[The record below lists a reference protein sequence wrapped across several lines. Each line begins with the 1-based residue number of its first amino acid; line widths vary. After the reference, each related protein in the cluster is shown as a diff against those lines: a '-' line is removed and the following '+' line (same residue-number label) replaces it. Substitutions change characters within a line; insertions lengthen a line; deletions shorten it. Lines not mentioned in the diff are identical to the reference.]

1 MESRCC
7 MTVLSI
13 SLRTTALTATVRIML
28 RTQVSRSAVSGANGG
43 SVKTVVQPICD
54 MLIDQDRY
62 IGSDPVG
69 HYCGN
74 PASHVLCGSHFICD
88 SCAELLQSNP
98 SRVTIPAHGSVIGWN
113 DRVKTV
119 LNSMLNRH

>member
-1 MESRCC
+1 M
-7 MTVLSI
+7 
-13 SLRTTALTATVRIML
+13 
-28 RTQVSRSAVSGANGG
+28 
-43 SVKTVVQPICD
+43 KTVVQPICD

-74 PASHVLCGSHFICD
+74 PTSHVLCGSHFICD
-88 SCAELLQSNP
+88 SCVELLQSNP

-119 LNSMLNRH
+119 LNSMLNASVTGAAKPRTVDAVLGSESKGGER